1 MKKLTILAFCIF
13 ILPFLI
19 APSTAKIKKSLS
31 PINVRNNPKTT
42 LKPKFKIKT
51 SITSPNKTRKV
62 FLQDIGHQ
70 ESGNRYNIVN
80 QFGYMG
86 KYQFGIK
93 TLRGLGFKISKE
105 KFLMSPN
112 IQEVAMLKL
121 LKTNKRYLQK
131 YINNFEGKRVNGVL
145 VTESGLLAA
154 AHLGGA
160 GSVKK
165 WFKTGKVREDGNGV
179 KITTYMEKFS
189 GYKLNL

>member
-1 MKKLTILAFCIF
+1 
-13 ILPFLI
+13 
-19 APSTAKIKKSLS
+19 
-31 PINVRNNPKTT
+31 
-42 LKPKFKIKT
+42 
-51 SITSPNKTRKV
+51 
-62 FLQDIGHQ
+62 
-70 ESGNRYNIVN
+70 
-80 QFGYMG
+80 MG

-105 KFLMSPN
+105 EFLMSPN
-112 IQEVAMLKL
+112 IQEAAMLKL

-131 YINNFEGKRVNGVL
+131 HINNFEGKRVNGVL

-179 KITTYMEKFS
+179 KITTYMKKFS